1 MNGSNLMSEHQQ
13 SGLVVNWPLSVQAL
27 ITSNDFDDDIEQRMN
42 SILSRKNLPPP

>member
-27 ITSNDFDDDIEQRMN
+27 IMR
-42 SILSRKNLPPP
+42 ILIQYIFAIAALAVYGGQV